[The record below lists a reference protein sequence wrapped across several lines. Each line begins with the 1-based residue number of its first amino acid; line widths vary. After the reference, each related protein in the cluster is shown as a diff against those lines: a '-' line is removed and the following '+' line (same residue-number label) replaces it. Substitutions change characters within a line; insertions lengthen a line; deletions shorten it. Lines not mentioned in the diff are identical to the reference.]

1 VSESSLPDAPASLHG
16 VLNWVDDRFGPLR
29 NLDGRKL
36 RPPEP
41 GWWAYTCNLARSPV
55 GLWFTPNPAGA
66 AGTSL
71 EAAEALDRLLG
82 EAVERYSALNAP
94 YEVGC
99 ISLLPAESVLLA
111 RFPTCAAEESCPA
124 EFRSPDPQIPLT
136 HVPVQGLLDNRQ
148 IAIPA
153 GYVHLNFQP
162 RPPEPA
168 ITFSISTGLAF
179 HAQLHQALWNG
190 LCEVAERDALML
202 AWLAQRPL
210 SPLDVSSAVL
220 PGPLSSRLQ
229 RLSAAGLTTYLFDM
243 TWDFQV
249 PTVFCILAAQ
259 RYPYFV
265 AGAACRADP
274 VSACSKALDEAVSA
288 RLCCP
293 PLVRPHTLPSLEDFA
308 WVRSL
313 EQHAFLYAAWQAAP
327 ALDFL
332 LHSSAPAVAF
342 HDFVR
347 RSWWRAPRD
356 MTELVAIA
364 AKLDALGLSILW
376 TEVTAAEAAVFGH
389 VVKVIVPEMIPLAM
403 DHSARWLATPRLLR
417 AAGLDQPA
425 LKAFNPYPHPFA

>member
-1 VSESSLPDAPASLHG
+1 
-16 VLNWVDDRFGPLR
+16 VDDRFGPLR
-29 NLDGRKL
+29 NLHGRKL

-55 GLWFTPNPAGA
+55 GLWFTPHPAGA
-66 AGTSL
+66 AGTSI

-94 YEVGC
+94 SEAER
-99 ISLLPAESVLLA
+99 ISLLPAESVFLN
-111 RFPTCAAEESCPA
+111 RFPTCAAEEPCP
-124 EFRSPDPQIPLT
+124 EDFRCPNPEIPLT
-136 HVPVQGLLDNRQ
+136 HVPVQRLLDNRQ
-148 IAIPA
+148 LAVPA

-162 RPPEPA
+162 QPPEPA
-168 ITFSISTGLAF
+168 ITLPISTGLAF
-179 HAQLHQALWNG
+179 HEQFHQALWNG

-202 AWLAQRPL
+202 AWWTRRPL
-210 SPLDVSSAVL
+210 RPLDMSSADL
-220 PGPLSSRLQ
+220 PTPLWSRQKQLHT
-229 RLSAAGLTTYLFDM
+229 AGLTTYLFDM

-274 VSACSKALDEAVSA
+274 VAACSKALDEAVSA

-293 PLVRPHTLPSLEDFA
+293 PLVRPAALPSLEDFA

-313 EQHAFLYAAWQAAP
+313 EQHAFLYAAWQATP

-332 LHSSAPAVAF
+332 LHSSAPAVDF
-342 HDFVR
+342 RDFVG
-347 RSWWRAPRD
+347 RSWWRAPQD
-356 MTELVAIA
+356 MTELVSIA
-364 AKLDALGLSILW
+364 AKLYAMGLSVLW
-376 TEVTAAEAAVFGH
+376 TEVTAAEAVDFGH
-389 VVKVIVPEMIPLAM
+389 VVKVIVPEMIPLAI
-403 DHSARWLATPRLLR
+403 DHNARWLATPRLHR

-425 LKAFNPYPHPFA
+425 LNSFNPFPHPFA